1 MRGFAILMVLL
12 YHERA
17 LVGYYMRFPAAHP
30 LVSFETLAKTGFMG
44 VELFFFLSGF
54 CLFYPYARSMLEG
67 APHPTVREFA
77 YRRFIKIVPSYVLAL
92 SALTLIYHTDFK
104 SWSEVVRHYLV
115 HLFFLHPFWKE
126 TLYSISGPLW
136 TLGIE
141 VQFYLLFPLI
151 ALAFMRSPILAWL
164 VLGLAA
170 IFYRGWIVQSHVWAY
185 TFWDDQLPG
194 VIDLFAT
201 GMLGAYL
208 YARWRPFFERS
219 VRARVCATIAAI
231 VAVFVGNLLL
241 RGLMA
246 QLVAE
251 PPFGFY
257 HWQVLHR
264 AGVALDCLAFALASA
279 FALTGWRLV
288 VANPVLAWL
297 SVISYNLY
305 LWHDGIIL
313 YCHNHGFPCA
323 LQPFPWKTLP
333 HWGEIYL
340 ATSLFYSLAIAILIT
355 YLLER
360 PLLRLRPAW
369 LRLEMT
375 KSAPFNLPVQP
386 QRR

>member
-12 YHERA
+12 YHERE
-17 LVGYYMRFPAAHP
+17 LVGYHMQFPAAQP
-30 LVSFETLAKTGFMG
+30 LVGFETLAQTGFMG

-67 APHPTVREFA
+67 GPHPTVREFA

-92 SALTLIYHTDFK
+92 TVLAWIYRTDFA
-104 SWSEVVRHYLV
+104 SWSDLGRNYFL
-115 HLFFLHPFWKE
+115 HLFFLHPISKE
-126 TLYSISGPLW
+126 TFYSISGPLW

-141 VQFYLLFPLI
+141 VQFYILFPLI
-151 ALAFMRSPILAWL
+151 AFAFVRSPIVVWL
-164 VLGLAA
+164 VLGVAALA
-170 IFYRGWIVQSHVWAY
+170 YRSWIVQSHVWAY
-185 TFWDDQLPG
+185 TFYDNQLLG

-208 YARWRPFFERS
+208 YIRLRPFFERS
-219 VRARVCATIAAI
+219 ARARIAAT
-231 VAVFVGNLLL
+231 VAAIAALVVGNLLL
-241 RGLMA
+241 RGLMGQEA
-246 QLVAE
+246 AE

-264 AGVALDCLAFALASA
+264 TDIGLDCLVFALSSA
-279 FALTGWRLV
+279 FALTGWRLA
-288 VANPVLAWL
+288 VANPLLAWL

-305 LWHDGIIL
+305 LWHAGIIL

-323 LQPFPWKTLP
+323 LKPLPWQTVP

-340 ATSLFYSLAIAILIT
+340 ATSLIYSLAIATLIT

-360 PLLRLRPAW
+360 PLLRLRPSW
-369 LRLEMT
+369 L
-375 KSAPFNLPVQP
+375 F
-386 QRR
+386 